1 MVEQPHDSDN
11 DNDDDILDGPR
22 LVEQPHDNDDDDDD
36 DNNDDDN
43 LDGPRLVEQPAT
55 VSGDLGD
62 SVTLRCRVDSNPP
75 ATYTWTRGTSRQVR
89 G

>member
-1 MVEQPHDSDN
+1 MGRGWSSSLMIV
-11 DNDDDILDGPR
+11 IMIMMIIMI
-22 LVEQPHDNDDDDDD
+22 
-36 DNNDDDN
+36 
-43 LDGPRLVEQPAT
+43 DGPRLVEQPAT

-89 G
+89 GGSYRGIR

>member
-1 MVEQPHDSDN
+1 MGRGWSSSLMIV
-11 DNDDDILDGPR
+11 IMIMMIIMI
-22 LVEQPHDNDDDDDD
+22 
-36 DNNDDDN
+36 
-43 LDGPRLVEQPAT
+43 DGPRLVEQPAT

>member
-1 MVEQPHDSDN
+1 MGRGWSSSLMIV
-11 DNDDDILDGPR
+11 IMIMMIIMI
-22 LVEQPHDNDDDDDD
+22 
-36 DNNDDDN
+36 
-43 LDGPRLVEQPAT
+43 DGPRLVEQPAT

-89 G
+89 GGSNRGNQITLHTFKQRGH